1 MRRPVNNPYSNAFG
15 KPPRQAVALEY
26 GQNVTPVVTANGS
39 DELAERIIA
48 EARKHGVYVAEDP
61 RLVAMLAQIDTGQP
75 IPEHLYTAVAVILSW
90 VYWLRG
96 MVPGDE
102 KKIAAPDGEASNN
115 RTNN

>member
-1 MRRPVNNPYSNAFG
+1 MRRPANNPYASTTG
-15 KPPRQAVALEY
+15 KTSRQAVALEY
-26 GQNVTPVVTANGS
+26 GQNITPVVTANGS

-102 KKIAAPDGEASNN
+102 KKIDANDPPAAL
-115 RTNN
+115 

>member
-1 MRRPVNNPYSNAFG
+1 MRRPVNNPYNNAFG
-15 KPPRQAVALEY
+15 KPPLQAVALEY

-102 KKIAAPDGEASNN
+102 KNQAS
-115 RTNN
+115 